1 MSTTSSLRA
10 PAWLQPAT
18 DYIPLGFFL
27 LAYLL
32 ADILTATAV
41 LVVATLA
48 ATAFSFAVARK
59 LPLLALIAAAV
70 VSVFGLLT
78 LVFQDDLF
86 IKIKPTVMQVLFA
99 VALWTSLWLKR
110 PVLRLV
116 LGKAFPL
123 RQSAWS
129 SLTHRFAIFFLLMAA
144 ANEVVW
150 RTQSTDVWVAF
161 DTIGQMIITLAFT
174 LSQVPFLLRNQLERA
189 EPAPSAAG
197 GRERQEEE

>member
-1 MSTTSSLRA
+1 VSTTSDTRA

-18 DYIPLGFFL
+18 DYVPLGFFL
-27 LAYLL
+27 VAYLL
-32 ADILTATAV
+32 TDILTATAV
-41 LVVATLA
+41 LVVVTLA
-48 ATAFSFAVARK
+48 ATAVSLAAARK
-59 LPLLALIAAAV
+59 LPFLALIAAAV
-70 VSVFGLLT
+70 VSIFGLLT
-78 LVFQDDLF
+78 LLFQDDLF

-99 VALWTSLWLKR
+99 AALWISLWLRR

-129 SLTHRFAIFFLLMAA
+129 GLTHRFAVFFLVMAA

-161 DTIGQMIITLAFT
+161 DTIGQMVITFAFT
-174 LSQVPFLLRNQLERA
+174 LSQVPFLLRNRLEQPEA
-189 EPAPSAAG
+189 D
-197 GRERQEEE
+197 GRKEA

>member
-1 MSTTSSLRA
+1 MSVTSSTRA

-27 LAYLL
+27 AAYLL
-32 ADILTATAV
+32 TDILTATAV
-41 LVVATLA
+41 LVVVTLA
-48 ATAFSFAVARK
+48 ATAVSFAVARK
-59 LPLLALIAAAV
+59 LPFLALIAAAV

-78 LVFQDDLF
+78 LLFQDDLF

-99 VALWTSLWLKR
+99 AALWGSLWLRR

-123 RQSAWS
+123 QQGAWG
-129 SLTHRFAIFFLLMAA
+129 SLTHRFAIFFLVMAA

-161 DTIGQMIITLAFT
+161 DTIGQMIITFAFT
-174 LSQVPFLLRNQLERA
+174 LSQVPFLLRHRLEQP
-189 EPAPSAAG
+189 ETESQG
-197 GRERQEEE
+197 QG